1 MAARNACLCFAFLF
15 TRSDLAR
22 GPPSIYTVVV
32 SESSP
37 IVFRPRYLQQD
48 LPATFLFSGGEQGA
62 DVRQQSRSTGERKSR
77 PDLNET
83 DLERLLSLSLICL
96 CRRIWILRSL
106 TTPSSQ
112 KHPSL
117 FFTENPGLLPMQIR
131 PISASAGI
139 PDPAAVFGPLT

>member
-83 DLERLLSLSLICL
+83 GHLLQLFVQNQP
-96 CRRIWILRSL
+96 
-106 TTPSSQ
+106 TTMP
-112 KHPSL
+112 
-117 FFTENPGLLPMQIR
+117 FFFSVL
-131 PISASAGI
+131 
-139 PDPAAVFGPLT
+139 